1 MCLYHCSVPVCSV
14 WVTVDFHFH
23 SSGSFKISHFSFS
36 LLLYSSFS
44 KLFFF
49 ITRCH
54 VDIMIGMAIL
64 ITKSPNKT
72 RIRAFIPVISSLE

>member
-1 MCLYHCSVPVCSV
+1 MCVYHCSVPVCSV
-14 WVTVDFHFH
+14 WVNVDFHFH
-23 SSGSFKISHFSFS
+23 SSGSFKISHFSLVCFYI
-36 LLLYSSFS
+36 LLLVNY
-44 KLFFF
+44 FF

-64 ITKSPNKT
+64 MTKSPNKT